1 MRETD
6 VLNPD
11 KMREQCQAAISGL
24 EKENDTLNAVAE
36 GLSQFIES
44 DINSE
49 SFNGLK
55 QQVSDYFTL
64 ITMLQMANSYDIAD
78 YSILKSSVGDDLLS
92 GEIIVPA
99 KESNYA
105 SMLEAQELSEE
116 YREKAQ
122 TNSNPFLSGYYS
134 SKASDWGVQM
144 MLYQTAWQYWKGLE
158 EKYDDVEN
166 RTSHLP
172 GAGEAIRA
180 TAKDAILSVADS
192 FRGGVYV
199 PDMNASWRG
208 EINGMAEIALRKT
221 LPETVQRLSNKSLD
235 EMTAGEREIYMTLVD
250 MLVNGKL
257 TDEEM
262 TTVVSAYYVEYKSLT
277 APAHWKKG
285 AQELSYTID
294 TYLRGKSALGL
305 TSELDL
311 QRGMIVMAA
320 LSVQEMYKPGK
331 ISYDKETQTYIYK
344 YTAGEYSSGNNVY
357 YRSAGEKTIEV
368 GAAQRGGR
376 AWKKL
381 DDESDELV
389 GRMLEFEISD
399 EVNGIARD
407 MVIEKLF
414 DFVIETGSKAGET
427 VAGLATGG
435 IGTAVGVGIDYIET
449 KETAGKVESILELDN
464 DGLVIQNLELYVVT
478 AVEEETCQRRLYP
491 TKETGKLLNAYNEAL
506 GKANAICFEDI
517 YKEPKEVLQKLESID
532 YLELQQKYSSVMS
545 EKEQ

>member
-78 YSILKSSVGDDLLS
+78 YSFLKSSVGDELLS

-250 MLVNGKL
+250 MLVSGKL

-368 GAAQRGGR
+368 GAAQRGADAGQ
-376 AWKKL
+376 KL
-381 DDESDELV
+381 DRESDELV
-389 GRMLEFEISD
+389 GQMLGFDISD
-399 EVNGIARD
+399 EISGIARD
-407 MVIEKLF
+407 MVIDKFLESAF
-414 DFVIETGSKAGET
+414 RTGLKTSAT

-435 IGTAVGVGIDYIET
+435 IGTISSVWIDYVEAE
-449 KETAGKVESILELDN
+449 ETAGKIENILKIDN
-464 DGLVIQNLELYVVT
+464 DANTMHFLDLYVVT
-478 AVEEETCQRRLYP
+478 ATDGERYLKKVYP
-491 TKETGKLLNAYNEAL
+491 SERTEKFMKGYNKIL
-506 GKANAICFEDI
+506 GKENAIRPEDI
-517 YKEPKEVLQKLESID
+517 YEKPEEVLEKLNSLDYSIRD
-532 YLELQQKYSSVMS
+532 EIRHGKS
-545 EKEQ
+545 EV